1 MTGFH
6 ETANKQ
12 RHCEIAPFKTPVVL
26 SDRPET
32 GNRSPVHSH
41 DRSPVHS
48 HDSVDRRL
56 KIGVS

>member
-12 RHCEIAPFKTPVVL
+12 RHCEIAPYKTPVVL

-32 GNRSPVHSH
+32 RN
-41 DRSPVHS
+41 RSPVHS

>member
-1 MTGFH
+1 MSSKGSSMTGFH

-12 RHCEIAPFKTPVVL
+12 RHCEIAPFKTLVVL

-32 GNRSPVHSH
+32 RN
-41 DRSPVHS
+41 RSPVHS